1 MRLLPALLAL
11 AFCLSS
17 SPAADTRPN
26 IVWIIAEDMS
36 PHFGCYGDKSISTPH
51 VDRMASEGTLFT
63 RAFVT
68 APICSISRSALI
80 TGMYQTSIGAQNHR
94 SGRGKIKINLPEGVE
109 LVPALFKK
117 AGYWTCNG
125 SAINPKAGKAKG
137 KGKGAGNAIAKT
149 DYNFEWDQAATY
161 DGNDWKDR
169 APGQPF
175 FAQIQLV
182 GGKLRDGAA
191 QCRKTVQ
198 EALGSLTK
206 PEDVTLPPYYP
217 RTPEILAE
225 WALTLDAC
233 RYTDHQVGQIMQR
246 LQEEGLL
253 ESTVVFFITDHGVS
267 HARGKQFLYDE
278 GTRIPFVVRGPG
290 IAKGKIRDDLIEHID
305 MAAASLALAGI
316 PRPAKMQARDIFAP
330 DYVTRGEVFAARD
343 RADET
348 VDRIRSVR
356 TVQYR
361 YIRNF
366 LPDRPHLQ
374 PNNYKDNKPC
384 YAALRKARDEGRLD
398 DVQKQLFAPAR
409 PAEELYDVDKDPWQ
423 IHNLAGDPALAE
435 PLAEFRGAL
444 EEWMEKTNDM
454 GRKPESPEM
463 YDSEMAAYLGEKKGK
478 GDARRAEVEEN
489 IALMKKWAAEG
500 K

>member
-1 MRLLPALLAL
+1 MRFLRSLLAL
-11 AFCLSS
+11 ALVVSS
-17 SPAADTRPN
+17 ARAADSRPN
-26 IVWIIAEDMS
+26 ILWIIAEDMS
-36 PHFGCYGDKSISTPH
+36 PHFGCYGEKSITTPH
-51 VDRMASEGTLFT
+51 VDRMAAEGTLFT

-80 TGMYQTSIGAQNHR
+80 TGMYQTSIGAQHHR
-94 SGRGKIKINLPEGVE
+94 SGRGELKIHLPEGIE

-125 SAINPKAGKAKG
+125 QTTNPKGGKG
-137 KGKGAGNAIAKT
+137 KGKTKGAGAIAKT

-191 QCRKTVQ
+191 QCRKTV
-198 EALGSLTK
+198 ESTLGSLTK
-206 PEDVTLPPYYP
+206 PDDLPLPPYYP
-217 RTPEILAE
+217 RTKDILDD

-233 RYTDHQVGQIMQR
+233 RYTDHQIGQIMDR
-246 LQEEGLL
+246 LRDEGILD
-253 ESTVVFFITDHGVS
+253 STVIIFIADHGVS
-267 HARGKQFLYDE
+267 HARGKQYLYDE
-278 GTRIPFVVRGPG
+278 GTHIPFVMRGPG
-290 IAKGKIRDDLIEHID
+290 VDKGKVRDDLIEHMD
-305 MAAASLALAGI
+305 MAATSLALARI
-316 PRPAKMQARDIFAP
+316 PVPAKMQARDILSP
-330 DYVTRGEVFAARD
+330 SYVTRGEVFAARD

-348 VDRIRSVR
+348 VDHIRSIR

-366 LPDRPHLQ
+366 LPQRPHLL

-384 YAALRKARDEGRLD
+384 YIALRKARDEGLLD
-398 DVQKQLFAPAR
+398 EVQKSLFAPTR
-409 PAEELYDVDKDPWQ
+409 PAEELYDVEKDPWQ
-423 IHNLAGDPALAE
+423 IHNIVGDPSSAE
-435 PLAEFRGAL
+435 PLAELRAAL

-454 GRKPESPEM
+454 GRTPESAEM
-463 YDSEMAAYLGEKKGK
+463 YDSDMAAYLGEKKGK
-478 GDARRAEVEEN
+478 GDAKREEVERN
-489 IALMKKWAAEG
+489 IALMKKLAAEG